1 MYLSCFKYIRNV
13 YDSVKF
19 LSNVMFFFQPWA
31 VLAVCDRSDRS
42 EGTGLTGP
50 SACWLMW
57 TGLTGPRDR
66 SDRSVAAALLL
77 CLLVCVT

>member
-13 YDSVKF
+13 YDCVKF
-19 LSNVMFFFQPWA
+19 LSDVMSFVSA
-31 VLAVCDRSDRS
+31 LDCSGCDRSDRS

-50 SACWLMW
+50 SACWLVW

-66 SDRSVAAALLL
+66 SDRYVAAALLL
-77 CLLVCVT
+77 CLLVCDT

>member
-19 LSNVMFFFQPWA
+19 LSDVMSFVSA
-31 VLAVCDRSDRS
+31 LGCSDRS

-50 SACWLMW
+50 SACWLVW
-57 TGLTGPRDR
+57 TRLTGPMDR